1 MSPLL
6 SFLAAAI
13 AVALVAAIS
22 DLYTGRIPNW
32 LTLGGMLAGV
42 VGHALHGFS
51 VAGLGGGLQEGAMA
65 LAGLLFCSIAPGFL
79 YWKGAMGGGDLKL
92 FAAIGA
98 LGLPLLGIE
107 AQMYSLLVAAIV
119 APARL
124 AYEGRLFRVLGES
137 LALLH
142 NPFKPRDER
151 RAIPEAALT
160 WFRLGPAVFAGTVVT
175 AVIHLFALLP
185 P

>member
-1 MSPLL
+1 MSSLL
-6 SFLAAAI
+6 PFLSAAV

-22 DLYTGRIPNW
+22 DLRTGHIPNW

-42 VGHALHGFS
+42 VGHALYGFS
-51 VAGLGGGLQEGAMA
+51 AGGLGVGLQEGAMA
-65 LAGLLFCSIAPGFL
+65 LAGLLFCSIAPFFL

-98 LGLPLLGIE
+98 LSLPLLGIE

-124 AYEGRLFRVLGES
+124 AYEGRLFRVLGDS
-137 LALLH
+137 FALLL
-142 NPFKPRDER
+142 NPFRPRHER

-160 WFRLGPAVFAGTVVT
+160 WFRLGPAVLAGTLVT
-175 AVIHLFALLP
+175 AVIHFFALLP